1 MDFDDLYEED
11 PDLIAIAE
19 AREGFD
25 VGDWYMER
33 LMDDP
38 DFDYYNDHVTF
49 LSPEPPVEW

>member
-1 MDFDDLYEED
+1 MDDDLYEED

-33 LMDDP
+33 LMNDP
-38 DFDYYNDHVTF
+38 DFDYYNDDVTF